1 MLTEWYWLSTNHER
15 WWLILGGADPLHERA
30 VTRLVKNP
38 QKLKVVWKHDTDATW
53 WAAWQRQSPLP
64 LRLQQEE
71 QRPLCLIIITHG
83 RCSIIVTQSTC
94 QLLFYSSYTH
104 SFCLHC
110 TLFITRYITLLL
122 LLLYIHYTE
131 PLQHSYARHSTIN
144 CGPCFLNTRRRI
156 DV

>member
-1 MLTEWYWLSTNHER
+1 MILIKHQPWEMMVNPRGYRSSTWLCRYTTGKE
-15 WWLILGGADPLHERA
+15 
-30 VTRLVKNP
+30 P

-122 LLLYIHYTE
+122 LLLYIHYTTK